1 MSTSISHSENPRG
14 ALLANYYRGV
24 LSGKH
29 TLQTPQNG
37 NLFIEAV
44 CSQADPPTCVHEI
57 ISSQNG
63 LPSIQACMRFNISS
77 IFLNGPATEL
87 LRYLQTPALKTICG
101 GDLLRQVI
109 LHIVRPPIFWSV
121 FVRAY
126 RDGSLQEVATQSFA
140 WLLVELLSLPS
151 EQSLEYHDLAQ
162 DLTAR
167 ELLLSSPHFEVRTMG
182 QKIKH
187 ILSTINS
194 ATPVDGECGPG
205 GRHDNDL
212 VDFRQISILPTA
224 DELTSAEP
232 PFLLV
237 AEAVENPDRGSSRLA
252 IHLDNQFRLLRED
265 MLGEIREEIQIVLG
279 LKKGH
284 HKGLVIDNLVPVDI
298 DCGVPTRRQAWGM
311 QFLCK
316 SDIPRLFKGKPKDRK
331 AHLMDNRNL
340 FKHQSVACLL
350 ADRKVVAFPTIN
362 RNADLLAEQPPI
374 VTLQFPS
381 EAGTA
386 NTLLRLKTA
395 KSISLV
401 QIDTAV
407 FAFAPVLRR
416 LQEAKELP
424 LLDELLS
431 SSSPNSTPQSPSQ
444 SLDVV
449 RKIKADP
456 LGDLKHLLQT
466 ASSVRL
472 DASQIASLL
481 SGLTESVSLIQGPP
495 GKNPVI

>member
-1 MSTSISHSENPRG
+1 MSTSLSHSENPRG

-63 LPSIQACMRFNISS
+63 LPSMQACMRFNISS
-77 IFLNGPATEL
+77 TFLNGPATEL

-101 GDLLRQVI
+101 GDLLGQVI
-109 LHIVRPPIFWSV
+109 LHIVRPPIFWNV

-151 EQSLEYHDLAQ
+151 EQALEYHDLAQ

-237 AEAVENPDRGSSRLA
+237 AEAVEDPDRGSSRLA
-252 IHLDNQFRLLRED
+252 VHLDNQFRLLRED

-284 HKGLVIDNLVPVDI
+284 HKGLVIDDLVPVDI

-331 AHLMDNRNL
+331 AHLMENRNL

-374 VTLQFPS
+374 VTLQFQS

-386 NTLLRLKTA
+386 NALLRLKTA
-395 KSISLV
+395 KRISLV

-444 SLDVV
+444 PLDVV

-481 SGLTESVSLIQGPP
+481 SGLTQSVSLIQGPP
-495 GKNPVI
+495 GKNQVI